1 MVETV
6 LSVVLQ
12 HHNRLFREMLAA
24 HLAREPDITMLG
36 TAASGPELIQLCDLR
51 RPTVALFEA
60 DAPRWSNERLVSLLL
75 PPGRLMRMIGL
86 HQSLTTAHVIR
97 AYEAG
102 VGALV
107 PYSGGLEPLLAAV
120 RAPSSAIESARAKRG
135 GGDALTQR
143 ELEVLYLVCA
153 GYPPRQIGL
162 ELGISPHTVEN
173 HKQRIFNKLGVHNQ
187 AHAAASAVRLG
198 LLAQGQPVRPNGVSP
213 ERRPGLRVVLGK
225 WDGPVAARARKA
237 LERQHIAILERET
250 VPRPRDHEENDN
262 HDNHDNR
269 DNSDVVQPV
278 TVLIDPPPAGWRTQ
292 SGRLVVI
299 MSEEPRQHLMA
310 QAVAGGVTILPASLV
325 DDLLAPAVEAA
336 NAGYVLISAAYSRSV
351 LGPPGGEWRR
361 WQLALTPRE
370 QEILAAIAQGHT
382 TKQTARLL
390 GISVRTVENLQGNL
404 FRKLRVH
411 RKAAALVVAHELG
424 LLEE

>member
-102 VGALV
+102 VSALV
-107 PYSGGLEPLLAAV
+107 PYSGGLEPLLAAI
-120 RAPSSAIESARAKRG
+120 RAPSSAIETARAKRG

-198 LLAQGQPVRPNGVSP
+198 LLSQAQPVRSNGVVP

-225 WDGPVAARARKA
+225 MDGQLAAQARKA
-237 LERQHIAILERET
+237 LERQHIVIVERDT
-250 VPRPRDHEENDN
+250 VPHPRDHEDGHHNN
-262 HDNHDNR
+262 HDNHDN
-269 DNSDVVQPV
+269 SDIQPV
-278 TVLIDPPPAGWRTQ
+278 TLLIDPPPAGWRTY
-292 SGRLVVI
+292 SGRLVVV
-299 MSEEPRQHLMA
+299 MSEEPKQHLMA

-325 DDLLAPAVEAA
+325 DDLLVPAVEAA
-336 NAGYVLISAAYSRSV
+336 NAGYVLISSAYSRSV

-370 QEILAAIAQGHT
+370 QEILSAIAQGHT

>member
-1 MVETV
+1 MGETV
-6 LSVVLQ
+6 LTVVLQ

-24 HLAREPDITMLG
+24 HLTGEPDITLLG
-36 TAASGPELIQLCDLR
+36 TVASGPELIKLCDLR
-51 RPTVALFEA
+51 RPAIALFEA
-60 DAPRWSNERLVSLLL
+60 DTPRWSNDRLVPLLL

-102 VGALV
+102 VSALV
-107 PYSGGLEPLLAAV
+107 PYSGGLEPLLAAI
-120 RAPSSAIESARAKRG
+120 RAPSSPIEAARAKCG

-173 HKQRIFNKLGVHNQ
+173 HKQRIFSKLGVHNQ

-198 LLAQGQPVRPNGVSP
+198 LLVQAPRRPDGGTP
-213 ERRPGLRVVLGK
+213 ERRTGLRVVLAK
-225 WDGPVAARARKA
+225 SDGRLAARAARV
-237 LERQHIAILERET
+237 LEKHQIIVLDRES
-250 VPRPRDHEENDN
+250 VPQPRTDNDN
-262 HDNHDNR
+262 HHAQDR
-269 DNSDVVQPV
+269 GGESGIGAPIP
-278 TVLIDPPPAGWRTQ
+278 VLIDPAPSEWRTQ
-292 SGRLVVI
+292 SGRGAVVLV
-299 MSEEPRQHLMA
+299 SAEPKQHLMA
-310 QAVAGGVTILPASLV
+310 QAVVSGVTILPASKV
-325 DDLLAPAVEAA
+325 DDLLVSAVEAA
-336 NAGYVLISAAYSRSV
+336 NAGYVLISSAYSRAV
-351 LGPPGGEWRR
+351 IGPPGGEWRR

-370 QEILAAIAQGHT
+370 QEILSAIAQGHT

>member
-12 HHNRLFREMLAA
+12 HHNRLFREILAA
-24 HLAREPDITMLG
+24 HLTREPDITLLG
-36 TAASGPELIQLCDLR
+36 MAASGPELIQLCDLR
-51 RPTVALFEA
+51 RPTVAVFEA

-75 PPGRLMRMIGL
+75 PPGRLLRMIGL

-102 VGALV
+102 VSSLV
-107 PYSGGLEPLLAAV
+107 PYAGGLEPLLAAI
-120 RAPSSAIESARAKRG
+120 RAPSSAIETARAKRG

-173 HKQRIFNKLGVHNQ
+173 HKQRIFTKLGVHNQ

-198 LLAQGQPVRPNGVSP
+198 LLAQAPPRPDSGIP
-213 ERRPGLRVVLGK
+213 EQRPGLRVAMAK
-225 WDGPVAARARKA
+225 SEGPLAQRAAQV
-237 LERQHIAILERET
+237 LERHQIIVLDRENVSRQQT
-250 VPRPRDHEENDN
+250 GNGDHPAAETGE
-262 HDNHDNR
+262 
-269 DNSDVVQPV
+269 SDMGTPIP
-278 TVLIDPPPAGWRTQ
+278 VLIGLPPSEWRPQ
-292 SGRLVVI
+292 PGRGVVVLV
-299 MSEEPRQHLMA
+299 SEEPRQHLLA
-310 QAVAGGVTILPASLV
+310 QAVVSGVTILPASHV

-336 NAGYVLISAAYSRSV
+336 NAGYVLISSAYSRSV
-351 LGPPGGEWRR
+351 LGSPGGEWRR

-370 QEILAAIAQGHT
+370 QEILSAIAQGHT

-424 LLEE
+424 LLDE

>member
-36 TAASGPELIQLCDLR
+36 TATSGPELIQLCDLR

-102 VGALV
+102 VSALV
-107 PYSGGLEPLLAAV
+107 PYSGGLEPLLAAI
-120 RAPSSAIESARAKRG
+120 RAPSSAIEAARSKRG
-135 GGDALTQR
+135 GTDALTQR
-143 ELEVLYLVCA
+143 ELEVLYLVCS

-173 HKQRIFNKLGVHNQ
+173 HKQRIFAKLGVHNQ

-198 LLAQGQPVRPNGVSP
+198 LLAQGQPSRTNGSGP
-213 ERRPGLRVVLGK
+213 ERGPSLRVAVGK
-225 WDGPVAARARKA
+225 LTGPLSARVRKA
-237 LERQHIAILERET
+237 LERQHIAIVERESL
-250 VPRPRDHEENDN
+250 PRQHDGDDVN
-262 HDNHDNR
+262 HDNS
-269 DNSDVVQPV
+269 DNSDGADIPQPV
-278 TVLIDPPPAGWRTQ
+278 HVLVDPPVAGWRGQ
-292 SGRLVVI
+292 SGRLVVVL
-299 MSEEPRQHLMA
+299 SDDPKEHLMA
-310 QAVAGGVTILPASLV
+310 QAVASGVTVLPASLV
-325 DDLLAPAVEAA
+325 DDLLVPAVAAA
-336 NAGYVLISAAYSRSV
+336 NAGHVLVSAAYSRSV
-351 LGPPGGEWRR
+351 LGPSGGEWRR

-370 QEILAAIAQGHT
+370 HEILAAIAQGHT

>member
-1 MVETV
+1 
-6 LSVVLQ
+6 
-12 HHNRLFREMLAA
+12 
-24 HLAREPDITMLG
+24 MLG

-102 VGALV
+102 VSALV
-107 PYSGGLEPLLAAV
+107 PYSGGLEPLLAAI
-120 RAPSSAIESARAKRG
+120 RAPSSAIETARAKRG

-198 LLAQGQPVRPNGVSP
+198 LLAQAQTPRMDVSTQ
-213 ERRPGLRVVLGK
+213 ERRPGLRVALAK
-225 WDGPVAARARKA
+225 TEGPIADRAREVLDKH
-237 LERQHIAILERET
+237 HIIVFDRET
-250 VPRPRDHEENDN
+250 VPAPRADGESKD
-262 HDNHDNR
+262 DAA
-269 DNSDVVQPV
+269 V
-278 TVLIDPPPAGWRTQ
+278 TVLIDPPPTTWRTQ
-292 SGRLVVI
+292 TGRGLVVI
-299 MSEEPRQHLMA
+299 VSQEPKQHLMA
-310 QAVAGGVTILPASLV
+310 QAVASGVTILPASLV

-336 NAGYVLISAAYSRSV
+336 NTGYVLISAAYARAV

-370 QEILAAIAQGHT
+370 QEILSAIAQGHT

>member
-24 HLAREPDITMLG
+24 NLAREPDIALLG

-60 DAPRWSNERLVSLLL
+60 DAPRWSNDRLVSLLL
-75 PPGRLMRMIGL
+75 PPGRLMRMIGM

-102 VGALV
+102 VSALV
-107 PYSGGLEPLLAAV
+107 PYSGGLEPLLAAI
-120 RAPSSAIESARAKRG
+120 RAPSSAIETARAKRG

-173 HKQRIFNKLGVHNQ
+173 HKQRIFTKLGVHSQ

-198 LLAQGQPVRPNGVSP
+198 LLSQVQPARTDGLPQD
-213 ERRPGLRVVLGK
+213 RRPGLRVVL
-225 WDGPVAARARKA
+225 DRTDDPIADRAREV
-237 LERQHIAILERET
+237 LEKHHIT
-250 VPRPRDHEENDN
+250 VLDKHAVPKQRTEGDAKD
-262 HDNHDNR
+262 DTA
-269 DNSDVVQPV
+269 V
-278 TVLIDPPPAGWRTQ
+278 TVLIDPPASSWNTPPARGI
-292 SGRLVVI
+292 VVI
-299 MSEEPRQHLMA
+299 TSQEPKQHLLT
-310 QAVAGGVTILPASLV
+310 QAAASGVTILAASIV

-336 NAGYVLISAAYSRSV
+336 NAGYVLISSAYSRAV
-351 LGPPGGEWRR
+351 LGPPGGESRR

-370 QEILAAIAQGHT
+370 QEILSAIAQGHT

>member
-6 LSVVLQ
+6 LTVVLQ

-24 HLAREPDITMLG
+24 HLSREPDITLLG

-51 RPTVALFEA
+51 RPAVAVFEA
-60 DAPRWSNERLVSLLL
+60 DAPRWSNDRLVSLLL
-75 PPGRLMRMIGL
+75 PAGRLMRMIGM
-86 HQSLTTAHVIR
+86 HQALTTAHVIR
-97 AYEAG
+97 AYDAG

-107 PYSGGLEPLLAAV
+107 PYSSGLEPLLAAI
-120 RAPSSAIESARAKRG
+120 RAPSSPIETARAKRG

-143 ELEVLYLVCA
+143 ELEVLYLICA

-173 HKQRIFNKLGVHNQ
+173 HKQRIFVKLGVHNQ

-198 LLAQGQPVRPNGVSP
+198 LLSPGQQQRPDCTSP
-213 ERRPGLRVVLGK
+213 ERRPGLRVVLAKSG
-225 WDGPVAARARKA
+225 GPLAERAAQV
-237 LERQHIAILERET
+237 LEKHHIIVLDRENASQ
-250 VPRPRDHEENDN
+250 PRVDNDN
-262 HDNHDNR
+262 HH
-269 DNSDVVQPV
+269 VQDSPIP
-278 TVLIDPPPAGWRTQ
+278 VLIDPVPTEWHTQ
-292 SGRLVVI
+292 SGRGAVVLV
-299 MSEEPRQHLMA
+299 SADPKQHLMA
-310 QAVAGGVTILPASLV
+310 QAVVSGVTILPASQV
-325 DDLLAPAVEAA
+325 DDLLPAAVEAA
-336 NAGYVLISAAYSRSV
+336 NAGYVLISSAYSRSV
-351 LGPPGGEWRR
+351 LGPPGGEWRH
-361 WQLALTPRE
+361 WQLVLTPRE
-370 QEILAAIAQGHT
+370 QEILSAIAQGHT

-424 LLEE
+424 LLPE

>member
-24 HLAREPDITMLG
+24 HLAREPDIAMLG

-102 VGALV
+102 VSALV
-107 PYSGGLEPLLAAV
+107 PYSGGLEPLLAAI
-120 RAPSSAIESARAKRG
+120 RAPSSAIETARAKRG

-173 HKQRIFNKLGVHNQ
+173 HKQRIFSKLGVHNQ

-198 LLAQGQPVRPNGVSP
+198 LLTQAQVPRVDASAH
-213 ERRPGLRVVLGK
+213 ERRPGLRVVLPTAE
-225 WDGPVAARARKA
+225 GPIADRAREVLDKHHIIVLDREAVPAQRADGDGDGKA
-237 LERQHIAILERET
+237 ESA
-250 VPRPRDHEENDN
+250 
-262 HDNHDNR
+262 
-269 DNSDVVQPV
+269 V
-278 TVLIDPPPAGWRTQ
+278 TVLIDPPQTNWRSQT
-292 SGRLVVI
+292 GRGIVI
-299 MSEEPRQHLMA
+299 IASQEPKQHLMA
-310 QAVAGGVTILPASLV
+310 QAVAGGVTILPASAV

-336 NAGYVLISAAYSRSV
+336 NTGYVLLSAAYARAV

-370 QEILAAIAQGHT
+370 QEILSAIAQGHT

>member
-102 VGALV
+102 VSALV
-107 PYSGGLEPLLAAV
+107 PYSGGLEPLLGAV
-120 RAPSSAIESARAKRG
+120 RAPSSAIETARAKRG

-198 LLAQGQPVRPNGVSP
+198 LLAQAQPQRPDGVTP
-213 ERRPGLRVVLGK
+213 ERRPGLRVDLK
-225 WDGPVAARARKA
+225 KFDGPLAARARKT
-237 LERQHIAILERET
+237 LERHHIVIVDRET
-250 VPRPRDHEENDN
+250 VPKPRDNEENG
-262 HDNHDNR
+262 HR
-269 DNSDVVQPV
+269 DNSDMVHPV
-278 TVLIDPPPAGWRTQ
+278 TVLIDPPPQGWRTQ

-299 MSEEPRQHLMA
+299 TTEEPKQHLLA
-310 QAVAGGVTILPASLV
+310 QAVATGVTVLPSSLV

>member
-36 TAASGPELIQLCDLR
+36 TATSGPELIQLCDLR

-86 HQSLTTAHVIR
+86 HQALTTAHVIR

-102 VGALV
+102 VSALV
-107 PYSGGLEPLLAAV
+107 PYSGGLEPLLAAI
-120 RAPSSAIESARAKRG
+120 RAPSSAIETARSKRG
-135 GGDALTQR
+135 GTDALTQR
-143 ELEVLYLVCA
+143 ELEVLYLVCS

-173 HKQRIFNKLGVHNQ
+173 HKQRIFAKLGVHNQ

-198 LLAQGQPVRPNGVSP
+198 LLAQGQPTRTNGSAP
-213 ERRPGLRVVLGK
+213 DRRPGLRVAVGK
-225 WDGPVAARARKA
+225 LTGPLSAQVRKT
-237 LERQHIAILERET
+237 LERQHIAVVERELL
-250 VPRPRDHEENDN
+250 PRQRDGNYVN
-262 HDNHDNR
+262 HDN
-269 DNSDVVQPV
+269 SDDSDIPQPV
-278 TVLIDPPPAGWRTQ
+278 HVLVDPPVAGWRGQT
-292 SGRLVVI
+292 GRLVVVL
-299 MSEEPRQHLMA
+299 SDDPKEHLMA
-310 QAVAGGVTILPASLV
+310 QAVAGGVTVLPASLV
-325 DDLLAPAVEAA
+325 DDLLVPAVAAA
-336 NAGYVLISAAYSRSV
+336 NAGHVLVSAAYSRSV
-351 LGPPGGEWRR
+351 LGPSGGEWRR

-370 QEILAAIAQGHT
+370 HEILAAIAQGHT

>member
-1 MVETV
+1 MVDTV
-6 LSVVLQ
+6 LTVVLQ

-24 HLAREPDITMLG
+24 HLTREPDITLLG

-51 RPTVALFEA
+51 RPAIAVFEA
-60 DAPRWSNERLVSLLL
+60 DAPRWSNDRLVSLLL

-102 VGALV
+102 VSALV
-107 PYSGGLEPLLAAV
+107 PYSGGLEPLLAAI
-120 RAPSSAIESARAKRG
+120 RAPSSPIETARAKRG

-173 HKQRIFNKLGVHNQ
+173 HKQRIFTKLGVHNQ

-198 LLAQGQPVRPNGVSP
+198 LLSQGQPQRPDGASP
-213 ERRPGLRVVLGK
+213 ERRPGVRVILTKSDGRLAERAAQVLEK
-225 WDGPVAARARKA
+225 H
-237 LERQHIAILERET
+237 HIIVLDRES
-250 VPRPRDHEENDN
+250 VPRPRTDDDN
-262 HDNHDNR
+262 HQAQE
-269 DNSDVVQPV
+269 SDESGIGAPIP
-278 TVLIDPPPAGWRTQ
+278 VLIDPAPSEWHKQ
-292 SGRLVVI
+292 SGRGAVVLV
-299 MSEEPRQHLMA
+299 STEPKQHLMA
-310 QAVAGGVTILPASLV
+310 QAVVSGVTVLPASQV

-336 NAGYVLISAAYSRSV
+336 NAGYVLISSAYSRTV
-351 LGPPGGEWRR
+351 LGPPGGEWQH

-370 QEILAAIAQGHT
+370 QEILSAIAQGHT

-424 LLEE
+424 LLPE

>member
-24 HLAREPDITMLG
+24 HLAHEPDITMLG
-36 TAASGPELIQLCDLR
+36 TAASGPELTQLCDLR

-60 DAPRWSNERLVSLLL
+60 DAPRWSNERLVSPLS

-102 VGALV
+102 VSALV
-107 PYSGGLEPLLAAV
+107 PYSGGLEPLLAAI
-120 RAPSSAIESARAKRG
+120 RAPSSAIETARSKRG

-198 LLAQGQPVRPNGVSP
+198 LLSQAQPTRPDGVTP
-213 ERRPGLRVVLGK
+213 ERRPGLRVVLARS
-225 WDGPVAARARKA
+225 DGPLADRAREILDKH
-237 LERQHIAILERET
+237 HII
-250 VPRPRDHEENDN
+250 VVDRDSVRADADNQDN
-262 HDNHDNR
+262 HPAD
-269 DNSDVVQPV
+269 SDEAGTGTPIS
-278 TVLIDPPPAGWRTQ
+278 VLIDPPPACWRAQ
-292 SGRLVVI
+292 SGRGMVVI
-299 MSEEPRQHLMA
+299 ASQEPNQHLLA
-310 QAVAGGVTILPASLV
+310 QAVASGVTILPASLV

-336 NAGYVLISAAYSRSV
+336 NVGYVLISSAYSRAV

-411 RKAAALVVAHELG
+411 RKVAALVVAHELG
-424 LLEE
+424 LLE

>member
-1 MVETV
+1 MATV
-6 LSVVLQ
+6 LSIVLQ

-24 HLAREPDITMLG
+24 HLAREPDITVLG
-36 TAASGPELIQLCDLR
+36 TAASGPELVQLCDLR
-51 RPTVALFEA
+51 RPAVALFEA

-102 VGALV
+102 VSALV
-107 PYSGGLEPLLAAV
+107 PYSGGLEPLLAAI
-120 RAPSSAIESARAKRG
+120 RAPSSAIETARAKRG

-173 HKQRIFNKLGVHNQ
+173 HKQRIFTKLGVHSQ

-198 LLAQGQPVRPNGVSP
+198 LLSHAQPARPDGGTA
-213 ERRPGLRVVLGK
+213 ERRPGLRVVLAKTG
-225 WDGPVAARARKA
+225 GPIAGRARQVLDKH
-237 LERQHIAILERET
+237 HIIVLDKENVPKRRAECDT
-250 VPRPRDHEENDN
+250 VDE
-262 HDNHDNR
+262 
-269 DNSDVVQPV
+269 SAV
-278 TVLIDPPPAGWRTQ
+278 TVLIDPPTSEWR
-292 SGRLVVI
+292 GRRGRGVVVI
-299 MSEEPRQHLMA
+299 TSQEPKHHLVA
-310 QAVAGGVTILPASLV
+310 QAVATGVTVLPVSGV

-336 NAGYVLISAAYSRSV
+336 NVGYVLLSAAHSRAV
-351 LGPPGGEWRR
+351 LGPQDVEWRR

-370 QEILAAIAQGHT
+370 QEILSAIAQGHT

-411 RKAAALVVAHELG
+411 RKAAALAVAHELG
-424 LLEE
+424 LLDE

>member
-24 HLAREPDITMLG
+24 HLAREPDIAMFG

-51 RPTVALFEA
+51 RPSIALFEA
-60 DAPRWSNERLVSLLL
+60 DAPRWSNDRLVSLLL
-75 PPGRLMRMIGL
+75 PPGRPMRMIGL
-86 HQSLTTAHVIR
+86 HQSLTTGQVIR

-102 VGALV
+102 VSALV
-107 PYSGGLEPLLAAV
+107 PYSGGLEALLAAI
-120 RAPSSAIESARAKRG
+120 RAPSSAIETARAKRG

-173 HKQRIFNKLGVHNQ
+173 HKQRIFAKLGVHNQ

-198 LLAQGQPVRPNGVSP
+198 LLSQAQPARLDGLAQ
-213 ERRPGLRVVLGK
+213 ERRPGLRVVLAK
-225 WDGPVAARARKA
+225 SDGPVADRAREVFDKH
-237 LERQHIAILERET
+237 HIIVVDTQA
-250 VPRPRDHEENDN
+250 VPKQRAEGDTKD
-262 HDNHDNR
+262 D
-269 DNSDVVQPV
+269 SAV
-278 TVLIDPPPAGWRTQ
+278 TVLIDPQPTSWSAQP
-292 SGRLVVI
+292 GRGVVAVT
-299 MSEEPRQHLMA
+299 SEEPKQHLMA
-310 QAVAGGVTILPASLV
+310 QAVASGVTVLPSSLM
-325 DDLLAPAVEAA
+325 DRLLVPAVEAA
-336 NAGYVLISAAYSRSV
+336 NAGYVLISSAYSRAV

-370 QEILAAIAQGHT
+370 QEILSAIAQGHT

>member
-1 MVETV
+1 M
-6 LSVVLQ
+6 
-12 HHNRLFREMLAA
+12 
-24 HLAREPDITMLG
+24 
-36 TAASGPELIQLCDLR
+36 
-51 RPTVALFEA
+51 
-60 DAPRWSNERLVSLLL
+60 SLLL

-102 VGALV
+102 VSALV
-107 PYSGGLEPLLAAV
+107 PYSGGLEPLLAAI
-120 RAPSSAIESARAKRG
+120 RAPSSAIETARAKRG

-198 LLAQGQPVRPNGVSP
+198 LLSQAQPQRPDGVTP
-213 ERRPGLRVVLGK
+213 ERRPGLRVDLRK
-225 WDGPVAARARKA
+225 FDGPLAERARKA
-237 LERQHIAILERET
+237 LERQHIVIVDREK
-250 VPRPRDHEENDN
+250 VPHP
-262 HDNHDNR
+262 R
-269 DNSDVVQPV
+269 DNSENGHHDNSDTIQPV

-292 SGRLVVI
+292 AGRLVVI
-299 MSEEPRQHLMA
+299 TSEEPKQHLMA
-310 QAVAGGVTILPASLV
+310 QAVATGVTVLPASLV

>member
-1 MVETV
+1 MVDTV

-24 HLAREPDITMLG
+24 HLAREPDIAMLG

-102 VGALV
+102 VSALV
-107 PYSGGLEPLLAAV
+107 PYSGGLEPLLAAI
-120 RAPSSAIESARAKRG
+120 RAPSSAIETARAKRG

-198 LLAQGQPVRPNGVSP
+198 LLTQAQVPRVDSAAQ
-213 ERRPGLRVVLGK
+213 ERRPGLRVVLPK
-225 WDGPVAARARKA
+225 AEGPIADRAREVLDKH
-237 LERQHIAILERET
+237 HIIVLDRET
-250 VPRPRDHEENDN
+250 APAQRADKGGDGDGEGKRESV
-262 HDNHDNR
+262 
-269 DNSDVVQPV
+269 V
-278 TVLIDPPPAGWRTQ
+278 TVLIDPPPTNWRAQT
-292 SGRLVVI
+292 GRGIVVI
-299 MSEEPRQHLMA
+299 ASQEPKQHLLA
-310 QAVAGGVTILPASLV
+310 QAVAGGVTILPAAVV

-336 NAGYVLISAAYSRSV
+336 NTGYVLMSAAYARAV

-370 QEILAAIAQGHT
+370 QEILSAIAQGHT

>member
-6 LSVVLQ
+6 LTVVLQ

-24 HLAREPDITMLG
+24 HLTREPDITLLG
-36 TAASGPELIQLCDLR
+36 TVASGPELIQLCDLR
-51 RPTVALFEA
+51 RPAIALFEA
-60 DAPRWSNERLVSLLL
+60 DGPRWSNDRLVSLLL

-102 VGALV
+102 VSALV
-107 PYSGGLEPLLAAV
+107 PYAGGLEPLLAAI
-120 RAPSSAIESARAKRG
+120 RAPSSPIEAARAKRG

-173 HKQRIFNKLGVHNQ
+173 HKQRIFSKLGVHNQ

-198 LLAQGQPVRPNGVSP
+198 LLAQVPQRPEGATA
-213 ERRPGLRVVLGK
+213 ERRPGLRVVLAK
-225 WDGPVAARARKA
+225 SDGRLAERAAQV
-237 LERQHIAILERET
+237 LEKHQIIVLDREC
-250 VPRPRDHEENDN
+250 VSQPRTDNDN
-262 HDNHDNR
+262 HDTQD
-269 DNSDVVQPV
+269 SGACAPIP
-278 TVLIDPPPAGWRTQ
+278 VLIDPAPSEWRTQ
-292 SGRLVVI
+292 SGRGVVVLVTV
-299 MSEEPRQHLMA
+299 EPKQHLMA
-310 QAVAGGVTILPASLV
+310 QAVVSGVTILPASQV
-325 DDLLAPAVEAA
+325 DDLLVPAVEAA
-336 NAGYVLISAAYSRSV
+336 NAGYVLISAAYSRAV
-351 LGPPGGEWRR
+351 LGPPGGEWRH

-370 QEILAAIAQGHT
+370 QEILSAIAQGHT

-424 LLEE
+424 LLDE

>member
-1 MVETV
+1 MVDTV
-6 LSVVLQ
+6 LTVVLQ

-24 HLAREPDITMLG
+24 HLTREADITLLG

-51 RPTVALFEA
+51 RPAIAVFEA
-60 DAPRWSNERLVSLLL
+60 DAPRWSNDRLVSLLL
-75 PPGRLMRMIGL
+75 PPGRLMRMIGM

-102 VGALV
+102 VSALV

-120 RAPSSAIESARAKRG
+120 RAPSSPIETARAKRG

-173 HKQRIFNKLGVHNQ
+173 HKQRIFTKLGVHNQ

-198 LLAQGQPVRPNGVSP
+198 LLSQGQPSRPDGVSP
-213 ERRPGLRVVLGK
+213 ERRPGLRVVLAK
-225 WDGPVAARARKA
+225 SDGPLAERAAQV
-237 LERQHIAILERET
+237 LEKHHIIVLDRES
-250 VPRPRDHEENDN
+250 VPTPRTDNDN
-262 HDNHDNR
+262 HHAKESR
-269 DNSDVVQPV
+269 ESGISTPIP
-278 TVLIDPPPAGWRTQ
+278 VLIDPVPSEWHKQAGR
-292 SGRLVVI
+292 GAVVVV
-299 MSEEPRQHLMA
+299 SAEPKQHLMA
-310 QAVAGGVTILPASLV
+310 QAVVSGVTILSASKV
-325 DDLLAPAVEAA
+325 DDLLTPAVEAA
-336 NAGYVLISAAYSRSV
+336 NAGYVLISSAYSRAV
-351 LGPPGGEWRR
+351 LGPPGGEWRH
-361 WQLALTPRE
+361 WQLVLTPRE
-370 QEILAAIAQGHT
+370 QEILSAIAQGHT

-424 LLEE
+424 LLQE

>member
-36 TAASGPELIQLCDLR
+36 TATSGPELIQLCDLR

-86 HQSLTTAHVIR
+86 HQALTTAHVIR

-102 VGALV
+102 VSALV
-107 PYSGGLEPLLAAV
+107 PYSGGLEPLLAAI
-120 RAPSSAIESARAKRG
+120 RAPSSAIETARSKRG
-135 GGDALTQR
+135 GTDALTQR
-143 ELEVLYLVCA
+143 ELEVLYLVCS

-173 HKQRIFNKLGVHNQ
+173 HKQRIFAKLGVHNQ

-198 LLAQGQPVRPNGVSP
+198 LLAQGQPARTNGSAP
-213 ERRPGLRVVLGK
+213 DRRPVLRVAVGK
-225 WDGPVAARARKA
+225 LAGPLTAQVRKA
-237 LERQHIAILERET
+237 LDRQHVAVVERESL
-250 VPRPRDHEENDN
+250 PRQRDDSYVN
-262 HDNHDNR
+262 HDN
-269 DNSDVVQPV
+269 SDDPDIPQPV
-278 TVLIDPPPAGWRTQ
+278 HVLIDPPVAGWRGQ
-292 SGRLVVI
+292 SGRLVVVL
-299 MSEEPRQHLMA
+299 SDDPKEHLMA
-310 QAVAGGVTILPASLV
+310 QAVAGGVTVLPASLV
-325 DDLLAPAVEAA
+325 DDLLVPAVAAA
-336 NAGYVLISAAYSRSV
+336 NAGHVLISAAYARSV
-351 LGPPGGEWRR
+351 LGPSGGEWRR

-370 QEILAAIAQGHT
+370 HEILAAIAQGHT

>member
-102 VGALV
+102 VSALV
-107 PYSGGLEPLLAAV
+107 PYSGGLEPLLAAI
-120 RAPSSAIESARAKRG
+120 RAPSSAIETARAKRG

-198 LLAQGQPVRPNGVSP
+198 LLSQGQPVRPNGAMP
-213 ERRPGLRVVLGK
+213 ERRPGLRVVLGTL
-225 WDGPVAARARKA
+225 DGQLAARARKA
-237 LERQHIAILERET
+237 LERQHIVILERET
-250 VPRPRDHEENDN
+250 VPRPRDHEEGVHENG
-262 HDNHDNR
+262 NR
-269 DNSDVVQPV
+269 DNSDIVQPV

-299 MSEEPRQHLMA
+299 VSEEPKQHLMA
-310 QAVAGGVTILPASLV
+310 QAVAGGVTILPASFV

-336 NAGYVLISAAYSRSV
+336 NAGYVLISSAYSRSV

-370 QEILAAIAQGHT
+370 QEILAAISQGHT

>member
-12 HHNRLFREMLAA
+12 HHNRLFRETLAA
-24 HLAREPDITMLG
+24 HLAREPDVVMVG

-75 PPGRLMRMIGL
+75 PPGRLLRMIGL
-86 HQSLTTAHVIR
+86 HQALTTAQVIR

-102 VGALV
+102 VSALV
-107 PYSGGLEPLLAAV
+107 PYSGGLEPLLAAI
-120 RAPSSAIESARAKRG
+120 RAPSSAIETARAKRG

-173 HKQRIFNKLGVHNQ
+173 HKQRIFTKLGVHNQ

-198 LLAQGQPVRPNGVSP
+198 LLSQGQPSSRPDSAP
-213 ERRPGLRVVLGK
+213 QERRPGSRVVLSGS
-225 WDGPVAARARKA
+225 DGPAADRIKEILHRHQIVLVA
-237 LERQHIAILERET
+237 RET
-250 VPRPRDHEENDN
+250 VPQPRAD
-262 HDNHDNR
+262 
-269 DNSDVVQPV
+269 SDDQQSPDADAPV
-278 TVLIDPPPAGWRTQ
+278 TVLIDPPSAFWRTQ
-292 SGRLVVI
+292 SGRGYVVVTTQ
-299 MSEEPRQHLMA
+299 EPKQHVIG
-310 QAVAGGVTILPASLV
+310 QAVAGGVTILPLSLV
-325 DDLLAPAVEAA
+325 EDLLASAVEAA
-336 NAGYVLISAAYSRSV
+336 QAGHVLVSSAYSRAV
-351 LGPPGGEWRR
+351 LGPPGGEWQR

-370 QEILAAIAQGHT
+370 QEILSAIAQGHT